1 MKFVLIKMSAPGWEK
16 KFKTRSEARDE
27 LYKHI
32 CSQCTTE
39 EGITKNSK
47 IEDMLATACGC
58 EFDFEEQK

>member
-1 MKFVLIKMSAPGWEK
+1 MKFVLIKMSGPGWEK

-39 EGITKNSK
+39 EGITKNSQ
-47 IEDMLATACGC
+47 IEHMWGPACGC
-58 EFDFEEQK
+58 EFDFEEKK